1 MRPRP
6 AVLLTSHIYAAPTN
20 RVKPDALRAAG
31 VELTVVTAAR
41 WKESLF
47 DVPPSPDGQ
56 LVTLPTL
63 FTGRNNAFLYRAK
76 LRRILLQ
83 VRPDILHIEQEP
95 ISMVT
100 GQWLW
105 AAHGLPLKI
114 TFFTWENMKVLH
126 TPNFAQEEAKHYSAL
141 RRWAWQFY
149 PNQIADPAPAPYPRV
164 ADPVGEHYPGS
175 IVCLSPDRSQR
186 V

>member
-56 LVTLPTL
+56 FVTLPTL

-114 TFFTWENMKVLH
+114 TFFTWENI
-126 TPNFAQEEAKHYSAL
+126 A
-141 RRWAWQFY
+141 RR
-149 PNQIADPAPAPYPRV
+149 
-164 ADPVGEHYPGS
+164 
-175 IVCLSPDRSQR
+175 LSPLQLWIERWTLNRAKGCVAGNAEAANLLRAKGFSGKIVVSPILGIKLPEGSKPSGR
-186 V
+186 CF